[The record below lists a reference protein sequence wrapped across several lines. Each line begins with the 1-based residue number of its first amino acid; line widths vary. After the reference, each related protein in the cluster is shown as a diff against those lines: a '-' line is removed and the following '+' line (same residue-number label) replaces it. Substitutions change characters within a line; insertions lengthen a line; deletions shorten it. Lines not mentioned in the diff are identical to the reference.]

1 MSQELLALRPLNSS
15 TRVTPLVSPNEPA
28 EAHDNNIT
36 EYPYLQSADSTSLD
50 YLQATDN
57 LENIILPHQLIIQL
71 LQGPSKSEV
80 KLRLLDMN
88 FDKIITKICFAL
100 RKTALQVASKQKLIY
115 KFVLSLV
122 PFLFEKVKSIEC
134 SHLMMSPDEIDLL
147 IRSEQDNIIRTF
159 YKSNM
164 STY

>member
-1 MSQELLALRPLNSS
+1 
-15 TRVTPLVSPNEPA
+15 
-28 EAHDNNIT
+28 
-36 EYPYLQSADSTSLD
+36 
-50 YLQATDN
+50 
-57 LENIILPHQLIIQL
+57 
-71 LQGPSKSEV
+71 
-80 KLRLLDMN
+80 MN

-134 SHLMMSPDEIDLL
+134 SHLMMSPDEIDLV

-159 YKSNM
+159 YKNNIPHYQVAKTVFREVDKYEVERFKGLNKYNKSSNPLLLEKRLLDFIHQDASM
-164 STY
+164 SSDSEESGSDSDAEMDGAKEFKDC